1 MSSVFTQEASTF
13 LLEHTIGTLST
24 VDSEGNAHG
33 AVIYYVAEGEMNIYF
48 VSKTGTGKVQNI
60 LIHPQVSFTIFDAPN
75 AQTLQISG
83 TARPETDQATID
95 YIFDTVVKKRP
106 YNGAMLLPPV
116 TALQNSGDYTVI
128 RISPTEAKY
137 SNYRQELET
146 QSHA

>member
-1 MSSVFTQEASTF
+1 MSVFTQEASNF

-24 VDSEGNAHG
+24 VDSEGNVHG

-48 VSKTGTGKVQNI
+48 VSKTETGKVKNI
-60 LIHPQVSFTIFDAPN
+60 LSHPQVSFTIFDAPN
-75 AQTLQISG
+75 AQTLQING
-83 TARPETDQATID
+83 IAHTETDQPTIE

-116 TALQNSGDYTVI
+116 TALQNSGEYTII

-137 SNYRQELET
+137 SNYKQELEQ
-146 QSHA
+146 QSQA